1 MPRVKKDFI
10 QRAKEKGGSELP
22 HSVNGERILK
32 KLDDETLRSYQQ
44 KVDEWDRLVHTLA
57 VWKSS

>member
-1 MPRVKKDFI
+1 MPRKKDFI

-22 HSVNGERILK
+22 SSVNGERILK
-32 KLDDETLRSYQQ
+32 KLDEETLRAYQQ

-57 VWKSS
+57 V